1 MPSSQLFNNPS
12 RSLRIAAWA
21 AVMLCLHAPVQASST
36 STSTSTP
43 THKHADKATPIS
55 VIGPVNRSVGTGETM
70 GCEKV
75 SLDAADVA
83 RYFATAKQVSAGSFH
98 EESIILPCSFSG
110 RLLRSGK
117 VYEWNI
123 NAAGAGYLRSEDGDH
138 DLRYLCRKACEKA
151 LPQLTG
157 L

>member
-1 MPSSQLFNNPS
+1 MRRCRPH
-12 RSLRIAAWA
+12 
-21 AVMLCLHAPVQASST
+21 LHP
-36 STSTSTP
+36 
-43 THKHADKATPIS
+43 
-55 VIGPVNRSVGTGETM
+55 
-70 GCEKV
+70 V

-123 NAAGAGYLRSEDGDH
+123 NAAGAGYLRSEDGEQ

>member
-1 MPSSQLFNNPS
+1 M
-12 RSLRIAAWA
+12 
-21 AVMLCLHAPVQASST
+21 
-36 STSTSTP
+36 
-43 THKHADKATPIS
+43 
-55 VIGPVNRSVGTGETM
+55 
-70 GCEKV
+70 
-75 SLDAADVA
+75 
-83 RYFATAKQVSAGSFH
+83 
-98 EESIILPCSFSG
+98 ESIILPCSFSG

-123 NAAGAGYLRSEDGDH
+123 NAAGAGYLRSEDGEQ